1 MADPKTYRLAGL
13 VGNPVFQSRSPMI
26 HRHWL
31 AEHDIAGDYVLLN
44 VTAERLEQALRGL
57 PALGFAGCNV
67 TIPHKEAT
75 ARIVDRLDA
84 TAQRMG
90 AVNLVVVEP
99 DGSLSGYNKDG
110 FGFIASLREAKPDW
124 CADAGPAVVLGAGG
138 GARSVVVSLLEQG
151 ALEIRLLNRT
161 RARADQLA
169 TEFGAT
175 VVVHDWSMRAEALAG
190 AGLLVN
196 TTNQGM
202 TGQPRLDLTLDALP
216 QAALV
221 CDIVYNPLLPDLLRA
236 AAARGNPVVGGLGML
251 LHQAR
256 PAFQAW
262 WGVMPEVSVELRTK
276 VEATIA

>member
-13 VGNPVFQSRSPMI
+13 VGNPVFQSRSPII

-31 AEHDIAGDYVLLN
+31 AEHDIAGDYVLLH
-44 VTAERLEQALRGL
+44 VPDERLEQALRAL

-84 TAQRMG
+84 TAHRMG

-124 CADAGPAVVLGAGG
+124 RADTGPAVVLGAGG

-151 ALEIRLLNRT
+151 APEIRLLNRT
-161 RARADQLA
+161 RARADVLA
-169 TEFGAT
+169 AEFGGA
-175 VVVHDWSMRAEALAG
+175 VAVLDWSARDAALDG
-190 AGLLVN
+190 AALLVN

-202 TGQPRLDLTLDALP
+202 TGQPKLDLALGVLP
-216 QAALV
+216 KSALV
-221 CDIVYNPLLPDLLRA
+221 CDIVYNPLLPDLLRVA
-236 AAARGNPVVGGLGML
+236 IARGNPVVGGLGML

-262 WGVMPEVSVELRTK
+262 WGVMPDVSPELRAV
-276 VEATIA
+276 VEATII